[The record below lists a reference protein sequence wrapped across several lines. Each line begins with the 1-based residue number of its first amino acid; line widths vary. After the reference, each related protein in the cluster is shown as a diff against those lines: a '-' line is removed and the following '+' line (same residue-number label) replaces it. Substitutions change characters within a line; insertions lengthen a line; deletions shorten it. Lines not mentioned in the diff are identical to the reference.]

1 MARPARSGP
10 GRDAGRWT
18 GRGARRLAQALF
30 RVAAFVGPARGQR
43 IGRLDVLRKIDLLPV
58 EPLDRRGADAIALG
72 DDVDRP
78 QRSEENTS
86 ELQSLMRISYA
97 VFCLKKKRNMT
108 INSI

>member
-72 DDVDRP
+72 DDVYRSQIPALAAVRGSHSSVALLAKGP
-78 QRSEENTS
+78 Q
-86 ELQSLMRISYA
+86 A
-97 VFCLKKKRNMT
+97 V
-108 INSI
+108 

>member
-78 QRSEENTS
+78 QIHALDEIGRASGRERV
-86 ELQSLMRISYA
+86 LQY
-97 VFCLKKKRNMT
+97 V
-108 INSI
+108 